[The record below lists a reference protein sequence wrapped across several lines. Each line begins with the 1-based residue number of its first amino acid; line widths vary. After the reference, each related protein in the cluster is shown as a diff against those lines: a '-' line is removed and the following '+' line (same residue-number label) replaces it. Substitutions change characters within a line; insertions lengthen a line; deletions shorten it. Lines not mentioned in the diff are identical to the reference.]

1 MISHIVS
8 AFSGKPVFGYLG
20 MVYAMFS
27 IGILG
32 FLVWSLFSSFYVSGG
47 AGPNKEVVALS
58 YCEVGVINFAVCW
71 NSFMLYSTLSS
82 KNLYSYTRSAG
93 NHSNY
98 QMSSSETTRETSQT
112 QNFSSFHSLYKKLGF
127 TNCISNTWL
136 SWFVGFTEGDGALL
150 ISNGRPRFIV
160 LFFFILLI
168 I

>member
-1 MISHIVS
+1 MVSHIVS

-32 FLVWSLFSSFYVSGG
+32 FLVWSLFSSFYI
-47 AGPNKEVVALS
+47 NKEVVALS

-93 NHSNY
+93 SHSDY
-98 QMSSSETTRETSQT
+98 QMSSSETTRETSPIH
-112 QNFSSFHSLYKKLGF
+112 NFSSFLAPAHSL
-127 TNCISNTWL
+127 
-136 SWFVGFTEGDGALL
+136 
-150 ISNGRPRFIV
+150 
-160 LFFFILLI
+160 
-168 I
+168 